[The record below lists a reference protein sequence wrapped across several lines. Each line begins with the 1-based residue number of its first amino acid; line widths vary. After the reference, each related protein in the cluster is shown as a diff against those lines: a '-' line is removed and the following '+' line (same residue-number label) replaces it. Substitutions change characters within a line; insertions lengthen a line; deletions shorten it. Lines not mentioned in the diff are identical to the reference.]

1 MKKVFLSICFVFASS
16 YMYAKEIGIPQIPR
30 VIVLIPHVL
39 DEDSQTPQHPKSPQ
53 ATIRITQNG
62 CTLSFPQPFSLDI
75 LVELRDANG
84 NVVYSDVLL
93 AGSTTLSLPS
103 SLSGDYTLLLYLG
116 DFCYGGDIHL

>member
-1 MKKVFLSICFVFASS
+1 MLSHAECVIPDDAVLIRLNVYAYDPMSGNNIPRPKAPGLPLSIWTYSGS
-16 YMYAKEIGIPQIPR
+16 
-30 VIVLIPHVL
+30 LL
-39 DEDSQTPQHPKSPQ
+39 
-53 ATIRITQNG
+53 
-62 CTLSFPQPFSLDI
+62 FPQPFSIDVP
-75 LVELRDANG
+75 VELRDANG